1 MARKKKLNEK
11 DFIDMYMDYYLEH
24 GEAPK
29 SVYHFAKLNNFEEN
43 EFYAL
48 FGSFEAVENNIFKA
62 FFDQTVTLLSKSEE
76 YQSFEARNK
85 LLSFYYTFFEVLTAN
100 RSFVLAILGRKELPL
115 KSIKALSALRKS
127 YLDYVEEIDIKTLD
141 LKEEKLEKL
150 KNRSVKESAWTQLLV
165 TLNFWMQDS
174 SAGFEKTDM
183 FIEKSINTGFDLLDV
198 KPLKSI
204 IDLGKFLYNEK
215 IKMN

>member
-1 MARKKKLNEK
+1 
-11 DFIDMYMDYYLEH
+11 MYMDYYLEH

>member
-11 DFIDMYMDYYLEH
+11 DLIDMYMDYYLEH

-62 FFDQTVTLLSKSEE
+62 FYDQTVTLLSKSEE

-165 TLNFWMQDS
+165 TLNFWIQDS

-183 FIEKSINTGFDLLDV
+183 FIEKSINTGFDLLDI